1 MEFPITSYC
10 ELWVRSV
17 LPSHCPKMLDTT
29 VENAAQ
35 QNVIGLWWVVGRS
48 STAILIKTGVKTICA
63 IKLLKTCRNNDRKLP
78 FYWVTLC
85 VQSCLSLWLE
95 YPKHRRWIEVSRLVF
110 VGTII
115 KSILTSYV
123 SSLNVRLVGISSLS
137 SRSLHC
143 LCKLSNAVENA
154 VVGTGRSSLQAAVE
168 FEMQCLSTLSKVEG
182 FPSELW
188 ERRK

>member
-1 MEFPITSYC
+1 MSC
-10 ELWVRSV
+10 GLGVS
-17 LPSHCPKMLDTT
+17 CPLT
-29 VENAAQ
+29 VESACYCC
-35 QNVIGLWWVVGRS
+35 RERC
-48 STAILIKTGVKTICA
+48 STECYRLMMGCRKILNRNFDKNWCWNDLCNKIAKNCQ
-63 IKLLKTCRNNDRKLP
+63 NNDRKLP

-110 VGTII
+110 VGTMIR
-115 KSILTSYV
+115 SILTSYV
-123 SSLNVRLVGISSLS
+123 SSMNVRLVGISSLS

-143 LCKLSNAVENA
+143 LCKLSNAVESA